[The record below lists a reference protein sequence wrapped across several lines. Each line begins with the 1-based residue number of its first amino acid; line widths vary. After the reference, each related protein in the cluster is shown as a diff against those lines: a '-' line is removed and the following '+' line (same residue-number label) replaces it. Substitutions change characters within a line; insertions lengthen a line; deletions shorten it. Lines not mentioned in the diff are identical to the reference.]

1 MRELAAVVVGGLVG
15 TGLRLGLDELVP
27 HRVDEFPVSTLVINL
42 VGAFVLGF
50 LVARIWPVAPTWM
63 KSGLG
68 AGLMGSFTTFSALAL
83 GVVSLSESGRL
94 LTAVAY
100 LVVTLVA
107 GLAAA
112 FFGITLGRSRTREV
126 PEIDEVTE

>member
-27 HRVDEFPVSTLVINL
+27 HRADEFPVSTFVINL

-50 LVARIWPVAPTWM
+50 LVARIWPVAPAWM

-83 GVVSLSESGRL
+83 GVVSLSESGQL

-112 FFGITLGRSRTREV
+112 FFGIILGRSRTREV
-126 PEIDEVTE
+126 PEINEVTE